1 MSNDIALS
9 AFSSKHAD
17 EEHAK
22 IMQEKLEAAKSFLG
36 ERYVLFKKVKRLKK
50 SKRVY

>member
-9 AFSSKHAD
+9 AFSSKHAS

-36 ERYVLFKKVKRLKK
+36 ERWLLAKPLKK
-50 SKRVY
+50 LKKKRSY